1 MKLSCKLPL
10 MLSAML
16 VATLVA
22 AGFGLYGLHRAL
34 DIYVTDVD
42 PRNDD
47 ARDVARLSSIF
58 KTQVQE
64 WKNVLLRGKDPKALE
79 RHWGEFQRLEGEV
92 GSVSARIVGHMPDGE
107 ARRLV
112 ADFATA
118 HATMGQNYR
127 KGHAAFVAA
136 GLDPVVGDV
145 AVKGMDREP
154 AKLLV
159 AAEEKVAALADQAAA
174 EAAEHARRSLV
185 TSVATLLTVF
195 GACLGAG
202 IVWSRRLVRPLAQ
215 AATVARAVAEG
226 DLTQKV
232 PTTTPDEVGELI
244 AALGRMQQSLSSLVG
259 TVRDGAQGVAT
270 ASSQIAHGNS
280 DLSARTEQQAAAV
293 EQTSATM
300 TQLGTTVRNTAENAQ
315 RADRMAQSA
324 SEVAARGGSV
334 MGEFVQTMRGI
345 EESSRRIAEII
356 GTIDGIAF
364 QTNILAL
371 NAAVEAARAGEQ
383 GRGFAV
389 VAGEVRTLAQR
400 SAEASREIRQLI
412 GESVERVGQG
422 SALVERVGSTMQD
435 VGGSIQRVSQIVQE
449 ISAASREQAL
459 GVGQVEQ
466 AVGQIDRT
474 TQRNAA
480 LVEESA
486 AAAESLETQ
495 ASRLVQAVAVFKLA
509 T

>member
-10 MLSAML
+10 MLTAML

-22 AGFGLYGLHRAL
+22 AGVGLHGLNRAL

-47 ARDVARLSSIF
+47 AREVALLSSTF

-79 RHWGEFQRLEGEV
+79 RHWGEFQKLEGEV
-92 GSVSARIVGHMPDGE
+92 GSVSARIIGRMPDGE

-112 ADFATA
+112 ADFASA
-118 HATMGQNYR
+118 HATMGRNYR
-127 KGHAAFVAA
+127 KGHAAFLAA
-136 GLDPVVGDV
+136 GLDPVVGDT

-154 AKLLV
+154 AKLLL
-159 AAEEKVAALADQAAA
+159 AAEQKVAALADQAST
-174 EAAEHARRSLV
+174 EAAERAQRSLV
-185 TSVATLLTVF
+185 TSVTTLLTVF
-195 GACLGAG
+195 GACLCAG

-226 DLTQKV
+226 DLTQPV
-232 PTTTPDEVGELI
+232 PPTTPDEVGELI
-244 AALGRMQQSLSSLVG
+244 TALGRMQQSLSSLVG

-270 ASSQIAHGNS
+270 ASSQIAQGNS

-300 TQLGTTVRNTAENAQ
+300 TQLSTTVRSTAENAQ
-315 RADRMAQSA
+315 QADRMAQSA

-334 MGEFVQTMRGI
+334 MSEFVQTMRGI

-400 SAEASREIRQLI
+400 SAEASREIRRLI

-474 TQRNAA
+474 TQHNAA